1 MKLCD
6 ACSTILNLNGINNSS
21 IRIITV
27 YFYCGCLSRNEWSQ
41 AALLW
46 LAQILLVV
54 MPTKHNHVNRF
65 YDYKLEQVSHL
76 QPHPLVLAFD
86 CTPSLFLVTHLLLT
100 VQSSCTA
107 LPKCHL
113 SVKLNVCTVT
123 FSFLWIFFGEG
134 TNFSSRW
141 IFFVFLCLRHRSRLM
156 FIQPFLCV
164 CVSTYDFPISLL
176 WIAAELQSER
186 LYSLLLKSFLI
197 CRYFRFHWQ
206 VSRFGRTAG
215 YGER

>member
-1 MKLCD
+1 MSILYIYIYIYIASKFFLTITIFFPAGHKIKKGFWLFFLSIYLTRMKLCD

-100 VQSSCTA
+100 VHCCSLVARHFPNVICQS
-107 LPKCHL
+107 
-113 SVKLNVCTVT
+113 N
-123 FSFLWIFFGEG
+123 
-134 TNFSSRW
+134 
-141 IFFVFLCLRHRSRLM
+141 
-156 FIQPFLCV
+156 
-164 CVSTYDFPISLL
+164 
-176 WIAAELQSER
+176 
-186 LYSLLLKSFLI
+186 
-197 CRYFRFHWQ
+197 
-206 VSRFGRTAG
+206 
-215 YGER
+215 